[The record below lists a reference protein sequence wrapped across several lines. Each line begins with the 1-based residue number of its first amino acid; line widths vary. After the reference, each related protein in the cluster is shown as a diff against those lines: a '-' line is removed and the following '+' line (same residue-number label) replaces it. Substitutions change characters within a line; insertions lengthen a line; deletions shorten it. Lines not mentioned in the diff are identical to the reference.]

1 MEDEQGKEVVFR
13 YDSETI
19 SSSGEFW
26 TDSNGRQ
33 MIQRLRDQRPNF
45 EFTQEDV
52 DEEPTASNYYPV
64 TTGKVNF
71 QTR

>member
-19 SSSGEFW
+19 SSSGKFW

-33 MIQRLRDQRPNF
+33 MIQRLRDQRKSF
-45 EFTQEDV
+45 EFTLTDV

-64 TTGKVNF
+64 TTGIL
-71 QTR
+71 